1 VQLVIS
7 DAHAGLRAAIEA
19 ILIGASWQRCRVHFL
34 RINVLAQVPT
44 GSAEMV
50 AAGVRTI
57 FAQPDAEHDREQMF
71 GPRAPGALPLQ
82 KNKDRG
88 G

>member
-1 VQLVIS
+1 MQLVIS

-34 RINVLAQVPT
+34 RNVLAQVPR
-44 GSAEMV
+44 GLAEMV
-50 AAGVRTI
+50 AAAVRTI

-71 GPRAPGALPLQ
+71 GPRASGALPLQ
-82 KNKDRG
+82 RNKDRG

>member
-1 VQLVIS
+1 MQLVIS

-34 RINVLAQVPT
+34 CNVLAQVPR
-44 GSAEMV
+44 GLAEMV
-50 AAGVRTI
+50 AAAVRTI
-57 FAQPDAEHDREQMF
+57 FARPDAENVREQMF
-71 GPRAPGALPLQ
+71 GPRASGALPMQ
-82 KNKDRG
+82 RNKDRG